1 MFPYTVVKD
10 LLMFDHG
17 AQNLDYLK
25 SKEYTKSRFT
35 CFAAWYPVNEDKC
48 TVEEKKEILESFNYM
63 DLTGE
68 ELVKVVGRSGMLS
81 TEEVEE
87 MVIEKFRQYE
97 GEGRQ

>member
-1 MFPYTVVKD
+1 M
-10 LLMFDHG
+10 
-17 AQNLDYLK
+17 
-25 SKEYTKSRFT
+25 
-35 CFAAWYPVNEDKC
+35 NEDNC
-48 TVEEKKEILESFNYM
+48 TIEQKREICGIFNYM